1 MIKSRKEKENTFF
14 VQLYL
19 KPRQWWSTR
28 ETFIK
33 YPNDLP
39 GSYGRHE
46 TISAIRAFNQFY
58 DGVDAKAEI
67 VAGGVGK
74 RFVKIRLSS
83 GWGRGFKYLVV
94 IYGH

>member
-1 MIKSRKEKENTFF
+1 MKTR
-14 VQLYL
+14 
-19 KPRQWWSTR
+19 RWWSGR
-28 ETFIK
+28 AKIVEFPK
-33 YPNDLP
+33 DLP

-46 TISAIRAFNQFY
+46 TISAVRAFNQFY
-58 DGVDAKAEI
+58 DGLDAKAEI

-83 GWGRGFKYLVV
+83 GWGRGFKYKVV